1 MSRVQEIWTSR
12 LSASLNTHSLTDSFS
27 HVVQP
32 NSTSP
37 RLGPATKMVG
47 VNPLK
52 HRHFFVFCTIKT
64 IEGPKSSNLFLAT
77 LMMDFIHPVKT
88 LHGPII
94 FSNLC
99 PENSFKQA
107 KGCKKVHCCDGLEA
121 NSDKTY
127 FISSKHHPLHCWKM
141 NATLITFLFLIGF

>member
-1 MSRVQEIWTSR
+1 MPRVQKIWNLR
-12 LSASLNTHSLTDSFS
+12 LPVSFNMHSLTDSLL
-27 HVVQP
+27 HMVQP

-37 RLGPATKMVG
+37 QVGPATKIVG
-47 VNPLK
+47 LNLLK
-52 HRHFFVFCTIKT
+52 QHYFFVFCSIKT
-64 IEGPKSSNLFLAT
+64 IGGPKSSELFLAT

-94 FSNLC
+94 FSNYC